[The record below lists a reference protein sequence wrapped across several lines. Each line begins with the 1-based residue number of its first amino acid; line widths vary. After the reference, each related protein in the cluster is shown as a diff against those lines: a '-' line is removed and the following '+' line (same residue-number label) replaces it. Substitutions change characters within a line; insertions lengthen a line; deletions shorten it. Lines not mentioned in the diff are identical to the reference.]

1 MTIVEARKLV
11 RDNMALIMVVT
22 FVVFAGVVFRQTVI
36 DMTQMWRISAYQHG
50 WLVPWIALVI
60 LWLRRK
66 HLQSAPFAVGW
77 LGFVLLALSAFAWFV
92 SIRTSVR
99 AVEHLSFVAILVSAL
114 YAIVGGPKFR
124 QIIFPLGL
132 LFAAVPIGDFML
144 PYLMKWTADISSGL
158 LELFGVPVWRQGML
172 MTLPNG
178 VFHVDEVCSGIRY
191 LLASFVS
198 SLLYSY
204 FAFRSV
210 TKRVVFV
217 GVTVV
222 AFVLLN
228 GFRAFVTMIVANA
241 TDMKWFVGRD
251 HIYFGGF
258 LFFCLIV
265 ALLFVAEKFSDK
277 ELGVEP
283 VQGPLV
289 PETGWNG
296 AALRLAVVAA
306 AIVALPLAVLGGAS
320 GMVRQVP
327 LEAVSMSGC
336 SDPGEWAERWQPE
349 MIGASQTIA
358 ATYRCSAGEISFFA
372 ARYDDQAQG
381 AELISRQNSYWPD
394 HWDRIGKRQRFNAPI
409 DGRKQPFAELAVE
422 TPEGNRVVWFTYV
435 VGDKMTANE
444 YVAKLWQ
451 AYYAV
456 KGESV
461 PATLY
466 LYSIG
471 PERSDDALRQALASH
486 IALPR

>member
-1 MTIVEARKLV
+1 MTISDMRKSV
-11 RDNMALIMVVT
+11 SDNTALILVVS
-22 FVVFAGVVFRQTVI
+22 FIGFASIVFRPTVV
-36 DMTQMWRISAYQHG
+36 DMMSMWRISAYQHG
-50 WLVPWIALVI
+50 WLVPWIALAI

-66 HLQSAPFAVGW
+66 HLQSAPFTIGW

-99 AVEHLSFVAILVSAL
+99 AIEHLSFVAILVSAVF
-114 YAIVGGPKFR
+114 AIVGWPKFR
-124 QIIFPLGL
+124 QIMFPLGL

-158 LELFGVPVWRQGML
+158 LEVFGVPAWRQGML
-172 MTLPNG
+172 ITLPNG

-210 TKRVVFV
+210 AKRVLFV

-222 AFVLLN
+222 SFVLLN

-265 ALLFVAEKFSDK
+265 LLLFLAEKFSDK
-277 ELGVEP
+277 DLGVEP
-283 VQGPLV
+283 VEAPQKS
-289 PETGWNG
+289 ETGRNG
-296 AALRLAVVAA
+296 AGLRLAMVAAGIFVLPLWVLGGSSA
-306 AIVALPLAVLGGAS
+306 AIVHT
-320 GMVRQVP
+320 P
-327 LEAVSMSGC
+327 LEVVSLSGC
-336 SDPGEWAERWQPE
+336 SAPEEWAERWQPE
-349 MIGASQTIA
+349 MVGASQTVA
-358 ATYRCSAGEISFFA
+358 LTYKCDAGAISLFA
-372 ARYDDQAQG
+372 ARYDDQTQG
-381 AELISRQNSYWPD
+381 AELISRQNAYWPD
-394 HWDRIGKRQRFNAPI
+394 HWDRIGTRKHLTASL
-409 DGRKQPFAELAVE
+409 DGQSQPFTELAVM
-422 TPEGNRVVWFTYV
+422 TPEGSRVVWFTYV
-435 VGDKMTANE
+435 IGEKVTANE
-444 YVAKLWQ
+444 YMAKFWQ

-456 KGESV
+456 KGEQA

-466 LYSIG
+466 LFSIG
-471 PERSDDALRQALASH
+471 PDRSDDSLRQALEAH